1 MTLKIE
7 IGHHDH
13 GDMAWGTSRYET
25 LTVKVADNVW
35 RDYAARLARHDDGT
49 YSAAACDEGD
59 DAGLETAR
67 HQYWLS
73 ALAELVAR
81 LTA

>member
-7 IGHHDH
+7 IGRHDH

-25 LTVKVADNVW
+25 LTVKVAGNVW

-49 YSAAACDEGD
+49 YSATAGGED
-59 DAGLETAR
+59 DVVVETAR
-67 HQYWLS
+67 YQYGLS